1 MRRLLRVAG
10 PYWNS
15 DRKRKARGVLMQV
28 GVYALIVV
36 MSIGVTAAHL
46 LVKRRLQRDWRAW
59 LTDRKIGRWLETG
72 RHYRLLFTKGDHD
85 NPDQRIAEGI
95 RLATD
100 TAVTLICNPCI
111 WTIL

>member
-46 LVKRRLQRDWRAW
+46 LVKGRLQRDC

-72 RHYRLLFTKGDHD
+72 RRYRLLFTKGDHD
-85 NPDQRIAEGI
+85 NPDQRIADGI
-95 RLATD
+95 RVATD
-100 TAVTLICNPCI
+100 TAVTLICKPCT

>member
-1 MRRLLRVAG
+1 VRRLLRVAG

-46 LVKRRLQRDWRAW
+46 LVKGRLQRDC

-85 NPDQRIAEGI
+85 NPDQRIADGI
-95 RLATD
+95 RVATD
-100 TAVTLICNPCI
+100 TAVTLICKPCT